1 MSESSKKAPAG
12 ARELFINVIAVSIG
26 GFMLFTSAF
35 GALESLIQRS
45 IFLALVSVMG
55 LAIYPLWK
63 GTKYARLGLMID
75 IAAGL
80 FMIVACGYI
89 VMNYS
94 YIMDTSP
101 FAEKADIILCYGALL
116 VIMEISRRAVSWLF
130 PILVVIAVS
139 YAMFGYLI
147 PGSFGHR
154 GFGYDYIAEVIYLS
168 DKGLFGMLTG
178 VASTILAIFILFGAI
193 LLHTGAGKTFFDLAA
208 RAGGSSPGGAAKIAT
223 IASGLFGMVS
233 GSAVANV
240 ATTGNFTIPLMRRLN
255 YPPAFAGGVEAVAST
270 GGQIAPPIMGTAA
283 FVMAEF
289 VGINYWVIALSAV
302 IPGFLFYLGI
312 YLTIHVIANRHNLGR
327 VDESELPDWRQAV
340 SIDRLSPIIAS
351 FVGFAYGII
360 QGYSVP
366 LTAVYGLLFLVVAYT
381 IIALKNKEKPQHIA
395 MQLVQ
400 SLAEGGKGLVVVG
413 VLLVVAQVFVAMLNL
428 TGLGVA
434 ISNAILN
441 LGGHNAALILFIM
454 AGVCLLAGMGLPTSA
469 AYVLVAAVFAP
480 SLIQLG
486 FEPLMVHF
494 FVLYYATLSAIT
506 PPVCVAA
513 FIAAAIAGTGWA
525 QTAMYAVRLGATAY
539 VLPLIFVLLPG
550 LLWQGSA
557 FDIILALISGITF
570 TTGTAYMFGG
580 RPVIGKYKSSLLLW
594 LFPIGL
600 GIIPSWES
608 SLAGAVL
615 IAFMIKFSNKTAEPF
630 VPLPA
635 QSA

>member
-1 MSESSKKAPAG
+1 MSKSSKKAPIG
-12 ARELFINVIAVSIG
+12 ARALFINIVAVTIG
-26 GFMLFTSAF
+26 AFMLFTSAF
-35 GALESLIQRS
+35 GALESLVQRS
-45 IFLALVSVMG
+45 IFLALVSIMG

-63 GTKYARLGLMID
+63 GTKYARLGLVID

-80 FMIVACGYI
+80 LMTVACGYI
-89 VMNYS
+89 IQNYT

-130 PILVVIAVS
+130 PVLVIVS
-139 YAMFGYLI
+139 VGYAMFGSMI
-147 PGSFGHR
+147 PGNFGHR

-178 VASTILAIFILFGAI
+178 VASTILAIFILFGAV

-240 ATTGNFTIPLMRRLN
+240 ATTGNFTIPLMRKLK
-255 YPPAFAGGVEAVAST
+255 YPAPFAGGVEAVAST

-302 IPGFLFYLGI
+302 IPAFLFYLGI
-312 YLTIHVIANRHNLGR
+312 YLTIHVIANRHNLGC

-340 SIDRLSPIIAS
+340 SFDRLLPIIGA
-351 FVGFAYGII
+351 FAGFGYGIV

-366 LTAVYGLLFLVVAYT
+366 LTAVYGLAFLVIAYVS
-381 IIALKNKEKPQHIA
+381 IALKNKEKPKHIA

-434 ISNAILN
+434 LSNAILN
-441 LGGHNAALILFIM
+441 LGGHNAGLILFIM

-513 FIAAAIAGTGWA
+513 FIAAAIAETGWA
-525 QTAMYAVRLGATAY
+525 KTAMYAVRLGATAY

-557 FDIILALISGITF
+557 FEILLALVSGITF
-570 TTGTAYMFGG
+570 TIGTAYLFGG
-580 RPVIGKYKSSLLLW
+580 RPPIGNRKITLPLW
-594 LFPIGL
+594 LIPIAL

-615 IAFMIKFSNKTAEPF
+615 VGIMIKLSNKTAPQ
-630 VPLPA
+630 PA
-635 QSA
+635 YAAQ